1 MVTWVILSHQKNR
14 YYEIY
19 YRKIKLTYDESE
31 AIKSMEGKEILG
43 EFERWVRK
51 KANFDIVNNNNNN
64 NKNKYSESIVI
75 DFANDRNICRF
86 TLWKDLICMLEIMDA
101 ETGRYKLNQ

>member
-1 MVTWVILSHQKNR
+1 
-14 YYEIY
+14 
-19 YRKIKLTYDESE
+19 
-31 AIKSMEGKEILG
+31 MEGKEILG

-101 ETGRYKLNQ
+101 ETGRYKLNQRDEFLTYFQQCIINFRERHSD